1 MKTQNSHRSLA
12 AGERA
17 SAMQATVTGESG
29 KRVPASAE
37 SDVAE
42 ATATGTALTPT
53 AALRQLENSAWASY
67 YQQQLCLAAT
77 SDEWRAFEGCLREPL
92 PVTWRFSGDDAGARA
107 LRDAMER
114 TVLPALVEQQP
125 MPLAW
130 YPARLAWQ
138 AGVSRAALRGKD
150 WADADAPGA
159 AGRSAAVKALHAWLL
174 RETELGRVQRQESVS
189 MVPPLLLDIRPGHH
203 VLDMCASP
211 GSKTQQL
218 LEALDGRGLVLA
230 NDADT
235 KRCQLLASRASRLH
249 STALLVTNHDARM
262 LPETLE
268 EGGGAGDGAG
278 GVPLQFDRVL
288 ADVPCSG
295 DGTMRK
301 NPLIWKRWTAAPGN
315 ALHSLQLQIACK
327 GVRLLKVGGRLVYST
342 CSLNPIENEAV
353 VAAVLRTFGT
363 GCVRLVD
370 VRAQLE
376 GLPRR
381 PGLSSWSV
389 WHRGQMHATW
399 AELRAR
405 IWEGTPALE
414 TCFPP
419 SAEERRGGA
428 AGAGDEGGADG
439 VGGVDGGAHEG
450 AHADGFHLERCL
462 RLMPHEL
469 NGSGFF
475 VAVFEKL
482 ALHAEAA
489 GQLPKA
495 TPELCVADDEAFASA
510 VLRSEADLPLGG
522 ERGLLVA
529 GGPAAAAVAKEASAA
544 AAA

>member
-1 MKTQNSHRSLA
+1 M
-12 AGERA
+12 
-17 SAMQATVTGESG
+17 
-29 KRVPASAE
+29 
-37 SDVAE
+37 
-42 ATATGTALTPT
+42 
-53 AALRQLENSAWASY
+53 
-67 YQQQLCLAAT
+67 
-77 SDEWRAFEGCLREPL
+77 
-92 PVTWRFSGDDAGARA
+92 
-107 LRDAMER
+107 
-114 TVLPALVEQQP
+114 
-125 MPLAW
+125 
-130 YPARLAWQ
+130 
-138 AGVSRAALRGKD
+138 
-150 WADADAPGA
+150 
-159 AGRSAAVKALHAWLL
+159 
-174 RETELGRVQRQESVS
+174 
-189 MVPPLLLDIRPGHH
+189 
-203 VLDMCASP
+203 
-211 GSKTQQL
+211 
-218 LEALDGRGLVLA
+218 
-230 NDADT
+230 
-235 KRCQLLASRASRLH
+235 
-249 STALLVTNHDARM
+249 
-262 LPETLE
+262 
-268 EGGGAGDGAG
+268 
-278 GVPLQFDRVL
+278 
-288 ADVPCSG
+288 
-295 DGTMRK
+295 
-301 NPLIWKRWTAAPGN
+301 
-315 ALHSLQLQIACK
+315 LHSLQFQIACK
-327 GVRLLKVGGRLVYST
+327 SVRLLKVGGRLVYST

-414 TCFPP
+414 SCFPP

-510 VLRSEADLPLGG
+510 VLRSEADLPNLGG

-529 GGPAAAAVAKEASAA
+529 GGPAAAAVGLASGVALPA
-544 AAA
+544 WRLPLYCGAFAGMSSAHLLSCQLARRLFLCDPLACHLLLSCLLLAHNK